1 MYDYTF
7 DMQSSPGCLNNV
19 THMFVII
26 ISNAIR
32 KLWNEVSTVLCTHLS
47 GIVNAHFGKC
57 ILSGCVAI
65 IGNTFLAYY

>member
-26 ISNAIR
+26 TSNAIR
-32 KLWNEVSTVLCTHLS
+32 KLWNEVSTVLCTHLP
-47 GIVNAHFGKC
+47 G
-57 ILSGCVAI
+57 L
-65 IGNTFLAYY
+65 